1 MYSYWRGTTVHG
13 YRIKLVNCCLH
24 CSFNKCTWMTYFT
37 VQAETGISDESSVN
51 DEAVA
56 VASKNDPPIKQS
68 K

>member
-1 MYSYWRGTTVHG
+1 
-13 YRIKLVNCCLH
+13 
-24 CSFNKCTWMTYFT
+24 MTYFT